1 MYIARSIPIRIHSDK
16 TATPAESR
24 SLGSGGGKCICY
36 RRIVS
41 SSAVKRKKKQ
51 ESQKRHA
58 LHRRFLHA
66 PSPSMSIQSRSFP
79 QFVSATS
86 ISTPLL
92 SAISTR
98 SYSLIP
104 EGPLSSSKF
113 ELVLPLSNP
122 QCRRPRWYRARWEEG
137 IRVVAFPACAAASF
151 RLMSARY
158 LD

>member
-16 TATPAESR
+16 SVTPSESR

-41 SSAVKRKKKQ
+41 SSAVRKKKKK
-51 ESQKRHA
+51 ESQKDMRFIDVSSMRHLRA
-58 LHRRFLHA
+58 CLFNLGRF
-66 PSPSMSIQSRSFP
+66 PSSFP
-79 QFVSATS
+79 QPAFRR
-86 ISTPLL
+86 
-92 SAISTR
+92 R
-98 SYSLIP
+98 SRVCHLDSVVFSHSRAA
-104 EGPLSSSKF
+104 LSSSKL

-158 LD
+158 